1 MNIISNHRVWFY
13 VRRII
18 EFSVV
23 LVIVLYVIR
32 EMSMNTEDFYKLELE
47 NVTKND
53 LIQKNVVV
61 LLNLPPFS
69 LGTDYLNI
77 PFTQDEN
84 ELHAEIKNLV
94 EKQLNNPETLMRVKD
109 DPKLLDTIKLTKDGF
124 LEFPSI
130 LDNTKR

>member
-53 LIQKNVVV
+53 LIQKKCCGP
-61 LLNLPPFS
+61 LEPPPF
-69 LGTDYLNI
+69 
-77 PFTQDEN
+77 
-84 ELHAEIKNLV
+84 
-94 EKQLNNPETLMRVKD
+94 R
-109 DPKLLDTIKLTKDGF
+109 
-124 LEFPSI
+124 
-130 LDNTKR
+130 